1 MTLLSFQ
8 SKNGHILNDP
18 YNVNI
23 GMGSLLGDSLDSQA
37 YGAVTEHHRPILQA
51 GGCSSTPE
59 KVSRLASESQTSPQ
73 ADPGTEQRPSSQTCT
88 GSRPDESLDA
98 ANLGQHELPC
108 RMHKFI
114 LYETASRYYL
124 VGGDVMDQTFRI
136 LKIDRTADSG
146 ELSLADDDT
155 FYSKTELHELL
166 NAIDD
171 GNRASGGLKIRMST
185 WGLLGFIR
193 FTGDYYMLLATKRS
207 SVAVIGGHYIY
218 QIDGTELLSLAPST
232 NRAKVDRHP
241 EEARFVSIL
250 NNLDLTRSFYF
261 SRSYDITNTLQH
273 NLQWER
279 QQLRKP
285 VPGDRRRLNEMF
297 VWNRYLLEPASSV
310 LRNPYD
316 WCIAVIHGFVDQASE
331 GWSLVHAPKK

>member
-1 MTLLSFQ
+1 MEPLSGNSVDSSAHEPVTEYDRPAVQ
-8 SKNGHILNDP
+8 SEARPVSRSALQ
-18 YNVNI
+18 
-23 GMGSLLGDSLDSQA
+23 SQA
-37 YGAVTEHHRPILQA
+37 SSQVDPEPEH
-51 GGCSSTPE
+51 
-59 KVSRLASESQTSPQ
+59 K
-73 ADPGTEQRPSSQTCT
+73 PSSQSHTA
-88 GSRPDESLDA
+88 SYPDPNPGDA
-98 ANLGQHELPC
+98 AVEHHELPC
-108 RMHKFI
+108 KMHKFT

-124 VGGDVMDQTFRI
+124 VGADVTDQAFRI

-155 FYSKTELHELL
+155 IYSKSELHELL

-171 GNRASGGLKIRMST
+171 GNRASGGLKLRMST

-207 SVAVIGGHYIY
+207 PVAVIGGHYIY

-232 NRAKVDRHP
+232 HRAKADRHP

-261 SRSYDITNTLQH
+261 SRSYNITNTLQQ
-273 NLQWER
+273 NLRWER
-279 QQLRKP
+279 QQLRKTA
-285 VPGDRRRLNEMF
+285 PGDRQSLNEMF
-297 VWNRYLLEPASSV
+297 VWNRYLLEPTSGV

-331 GWSLVHAPKK
+331 C

>member
-1 MTLLSFQ
+1 
-8 SKNGHILNDP
+8 
-18 YNVNI
+18 
-23 GMGSLLGDSLDSQA
+23 MGSPSGDNSDSPG
-37 YGAVTEHHRPILQA
+37 YEAVNEHRGRIVQ
-51 GGCSSTPE
+51 SEDRSIDPE
-59 KVSRLASESQTSPQ
+59 KVSRPALHSQTSPR
-73 ADPGTEQRPSSQTCT
+73 ADVGTEQRSSGRTHT
-88 GSRPDESLDA
+88 VSSPDESLDA
-98 ANLGQHELPC
+98 AAVGQHELPC
-108 RMHKFI
+108 KMHKFT

-124 VGGDVMDQTFRI
+124 VGADVMDRTFRI
-136 LKIDRTADSG
+136 LKIDRTAESG
-146 ELSLADDDT
+146 ELSLSDDDT
-155 FYSKTELHELL
+155 IYSKTELHELL

-171 GNRASGGLKIRMST
+171 GNRASGGLKLRMST

-285 VPGDRRRLNEMF
+285 VPGDRQRLNEMF

-331 GWSLVHAPKK
+331 HWPPLRASKK